1 MPTGEFEYI
10 KPPQFYA
17 DDVEVKE
24 DFLPHLTDKREQ
36 ARASNPLISGKR
48 PRISEDIPVVNNP
61 EGEEPQPVDAS
72 EEVTEIEITVDDA
85 NTSTHKIIVKRL
97 NKPIRGR
104 IPILCGKEQE
114 IIAKYNEG
122 MILEELAHLYN
133 VSTPCIS
140 RAITR
145 GGGVVRKRGRRKR

>member
-10 KPPQFYA
+10 KPLQFYA
-17 DDVEVKE
+17 DDVEVEE

-48 PRISEDIPVVNNP
+48 PRISEDTLMANNP
-61 EGEEPQPVDAS
+61 KGEEPRSVDEP
-72 EEVTEIEITVDDA
+72 EEVAEIEIIVDDD
-85 NTSTHKIIVKRL
+85 NTSTHKITVKKL
-97 NKPIRGR
+97 NQPIRGR
-104 IPILCGKEQE
+104 IPILSGKEQE
-114 IIAKYNEG
+114 IIAKYNKG
-122 MILEELAHLYN
+122 MLLEELAHLYN
-133 VSTPCIS
+133 VSTPCVS